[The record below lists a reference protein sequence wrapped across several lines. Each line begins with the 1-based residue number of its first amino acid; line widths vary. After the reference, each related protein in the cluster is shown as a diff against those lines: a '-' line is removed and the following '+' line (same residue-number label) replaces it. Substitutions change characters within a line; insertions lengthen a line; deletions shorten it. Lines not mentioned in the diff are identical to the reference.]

1 LFARLGTTFKS
12 VDIDA
17 VEYRTQDLGTRI
29 RAVLKQ
35 RTGAATIPQIWI
47 GGVHVGG
54 ATDLFDALRSGQMQ
68 RLLRQAGIGFEPANT
83 IDPDEFLPKW
93 LHPRKA
99 A

>member
-1 LFARLGTTFKS
+1 MGIAFKS
-12 VDIDA
+12 VDIDSVTYQQNDMGA
-17 VEYRTQDLGTRI
+17 KI

-35 RTGAATIPQIWI
+35 RTGAPTIPQIWI

-54 ATDLFDALRSGQMQ
+54 AMDLFDAARSGRAHQ
-68 RLLRQAGIGFEPANT
+68 LLARADVAVESGAP